1 MHIVSSY
8 IVYPEGEEQE
18 IDRLLRP
25 GELVG
30 INAEPLALP
39 LPTNRMIVYRVSAI
53 RKTEGKG
60 ETEVRHY
67 LELMSAAELREF
79 VR

>member
-1 MHIVSSY
+1 MHVVSSY

-18 IDRLLRP
+18 IGRLLRP

-39 LPTNRMIVYRVSAI
+39 LPTNRMIAYRVSAI
-53 RKTEGKG
+53 RRTESKG

-79 VR
+79 AR